1 MVIVCGPGCV
11 VAILINGDVL
21 ILPSVIA
28 FSLSRIIRDANKE
41 PSCFLFVFGFV
52 LLLLF
57 VFFCFVFL
65 FWGGGGKLVN
75 YLVELPP
82 CLLL

>member
-28 FSLSRIIRDANKE
+28 FSLSRIIRNANKE

-52 LLLLF
+52 LFCCLF
-57 VFFCFVFL
+57 FLFCFFIL
-65 FWGGGGKLVN
+65 GGG
-75 YLVELPP
+75 
-82 CLLL
+82 

>member
-21 ILPSVIA
+21 IFPSVIA

-41 PSCFLFVFGFV
+41 PSCFLFVFVFGFV
-52 LLLLF
+52 VCL
-57 VFFCFVFL
+57 FL
-65 FWGGGGKLVN
+65 FFNGGGGG
-75 YLVELPP
+75 
-82 CLLL
+82 